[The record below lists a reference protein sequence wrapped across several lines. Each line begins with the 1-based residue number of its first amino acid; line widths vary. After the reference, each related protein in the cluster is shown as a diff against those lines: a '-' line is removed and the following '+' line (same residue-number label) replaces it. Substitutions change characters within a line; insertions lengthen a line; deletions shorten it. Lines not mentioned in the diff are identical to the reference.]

1 MNLHDESEP
10 RYVISIA
17 ARMVGVHV
25 QTLRYYERAGLI
37 KPSRSGGNMRF
48 YSAKDVAHLQ
58 RIRSLIEDLGVNLA
72 GVDVIMR
79 MSKRMLDMQNE
90 LNAVKEEL
98 NRLMTGSRGLGDR
111 SGRKTDGRDSGGEEW
126 E

>member
-1 MNLHDESEP
+1 MNLYDESEP
-10 RYVISIA
+10 RYVISVA

-37 KPSRSGGNMRF
+37 KPSRSGGNTRF
-48 YSAKDVAHLQ
+48 YSARDVAHLQ

-79 MSKRMLDMQNE
+79 MSERMLEMQRE
-90 LNAVKEEL
+90 LSTVKEEL
-98 NRLMTGSRGLGDR
+98 NQLMSGSRGTGNR
-111 SGRKTDGRDSGGEEW
+111 VTRVQDSGSKRW
-126 E
+126 

>member
-1 MNLHDESEP
+1 MNIYDEAEP
-10 RYVISIA
+10 RYVISVA
-17 ARMVGVHV
+17 ARMVGV

-37 KPSRSGGNMRF
+37 KPSRSGGNTRF

-79 MSKRMLDMQNE
+79 MSERMLEMQRE
-90 LNAVKEEL
+90 LNTLKEEL
-98 NRLMTGSRGLGDR
+98 DHLMVGARAPGGRAGAR
-111 SGRKTDGRDSGGEEW
+111 SGRPEFRE
-126 E
+126 

>member
-1 MNLHDESEP
+1 MNRYNESEP
-10 RYVISIA
+10 LYGISVA

-37 KPSRSGGNMRF
+37 KPSRSGGNTRF
-48 YSAKDVAHLQ
+48 YSDRDVAHLQ

-79 MSKRMLDMQNE
+79 MSKRMLEMQRE
-90 LNAVKEEL
+90 LDTVKEEL
-98 NRLMTGSRGLGDR
+98 SRIM
-111 SGRKTDGRDSGGEEW
+111 SGARGPGGRFAREFRATEFR